1 MKFNIFRIYIL
12 MSIRNI
18 EIKSPK
24 ADDSPKDSPYY
35 VKDIKKEVLQ
45 RLGVDYSNINNL
57 YTINNK
63 KLDKYIIDFKK
74 DIENEINTL
83 YKLYTIGDNDEL
95 INKEFEKHINN
106 INKYTEFIV
115 KTVSVGC

>member
-1 MKFNIFRIYIL
+1 

-24 ADDSPKDSPYY
+24 ADDSPKESPYY
-35 VKDIKKEVLQ
+35 IKDLKKEVLQ
-45 RLGVDYSNINNL
+45 RLGVDYYNINNL
-57 YTINNK
+57 YNINNK
-63 KLDKYIIDFKK
+63 KYDKYIINFRK

-83 YKLYTIGDNDEL
+83 YKLYTLGDNDENL
-95 INKEFEKHINN
+95 NKVFEKHIKN
-106 INKYTEFIV
+106 INNYTEFIV